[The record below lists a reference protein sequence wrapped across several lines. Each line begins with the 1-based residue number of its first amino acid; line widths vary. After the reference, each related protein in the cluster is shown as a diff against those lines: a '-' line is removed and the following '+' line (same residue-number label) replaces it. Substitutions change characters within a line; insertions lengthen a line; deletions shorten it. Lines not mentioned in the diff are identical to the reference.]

1 MFLFF
6 TPWIMK
12 HRNLHVFFFFYDIY
26 FQRVCLPETERSL
39 SRRKLM
45 LQGDGAAQMDG
56 KVGLIR
62 VFESTNGSVSS
73 PKKHYSNDRT
83 ITASSARCFADSN

>member
-12 HRNLHVFFFFYDIY
+12 HRNLHVFFYDIY

-45 LQGDGAAQMDG
+45 LQGDGAAQMDRQ
-56 KVGLIR
+56 VGLIR

-83 ITASSARCFADSN
+83 ITASSARYFADSN